1 MKIEMRDK
9 AIRYNERNIP
19 SERNTGVDT
28 LEADMKRIDVI
39 AGWDPADIDKRRE
52 EGIENMHTVLL
63 NRGHFTITE
72 LLEKQEFEKN
82 RTEPELIIVN
92 RSGRQ
97 IGNPV
102 PLKKY
107 LEHIGEKNLREA
119 AEHGKMCA
127 AFPEAVYEKKDGEIH
142 YRGSLFLEED
152 RSITVVEKEEREKA
166 KAVLNKETA
175 KEPEKV
181 APDHSA
187 EKEAQLKDAQEYV
200 RAANQETFLGNG
212 DGDEY
217 QKDFIVTDPS
227 QAKEGRAFEQQ
238 EGLKHDA
245 SENSDK
251 RIDRTITMKELW
263 KGQDEPSLE
272 VSDNGDSV
280 VATASG
286 ENAQERA
293 EEAASRAAAEK
304 NEEELD
310 DDIGMDRLPGE
321 INWWE

>member
-119 AEHGKMCA
+119 AEHGKMRA
-127 AFPEAVYEKKDGEIH
+127 AFPEAVYEKKDGEIQQK
-142 YRGSLFLEED
+142 RFLI
-152 RSITVVEKEEREKA
+152 RKLQK
-166 KAVLNKETA
+166 N
-175 KEPEKV
+175 
-181 APDHSA
+181 
-187 EKEAQLKDAQEYV
+187 LK
-200 RAANQETFLGNG
+200 R
-212 DGDEY
+212 
-217 QKDFIVTDPS
+217 
-227 QAKEGRAFEQQ
+227 
-238 EGLKHDA
+238 
-245 SENSDK
+245 
-251 RIDRTITMKELW
+251 
-263 KGQDEPSLE
+263 
-272 VSDNGDSV
+272 
-280 VATASG
+280 
-286 ENAQERA
+286 
-293 EEAASRAAAEK
+293 
-304 NEEELD
+304 
-310 DDIGMDRLPGE
+310 
-321 INWWE
+321 